1 MVLEYFLTMKGSH
14 MKKITLP
21 IILTLAALSACA
33 NPVAAPMAPV
43 ADPAARIAALE
54 ARIADLEKR
63 MHALEQKSPRH
74 NIVIEHRRRNPAVF
88 VCSAS
93 VFGKTYEAAD
103 RNEGLARIQV
113 RKACQAEQDDM
124 FCRDSRISCKQFD

>member
-1 MVLEYFLTMKGSH
+1 
-14 MKKITLP
+14 MKKIALP
-21 IILTLAALSACA
+21 LALTLAALSACA
-33 NPVAAPMAPV
+33 NPVVAPTAPV
-43 ADPAARIAALE
+43 AAPVTDPAARIAALE

-63 MHALEQKSPRH
+63 ILVLEQTNTRQ

-113 RKACQAEQDDM
+113 RKACQAEQDAM
-124 FCRDSRISCKQFD
+124 FCRDSRISCQQFD